1 MTRSIQYSYLDFL
14 VHNNMTHLD
23 INNNSHSH
31 SQSQSQSHSHSHSQ
45 SHPHTSIFSNTA
57 IAYDT
62 DGEEILDAVDEMYE
76 EDSAFVESDKVPNQM
91 LLATVVYL
99 PSDPYVQQLGLAVS
113 PELYMEYPYQQL
125 TKYIKMYSAQ
135 YRMYTSAV
143 LSHISNIKV
152 MKKLNETRQQNDQVD
167 IVCIVNEP
175 NGVMVTDTIPMQIV
189 IIKTFWLRI
198 LQRTWKRKYNAL
210 LERIKIMKNP
220 EFLRNRECAGHIE
233 D

>member
-1 MTRSIQYSYLDFL
+1 
-14 VHNNMTHLD
+14 MTHI
-23 INNNSHSH
+23 INNNSLPYTHH
-31 SQSQSQSHSHSHSQ
+31 QE
-45 SHPHTSIFSNTA
+45 PIFSNTAA

-62 DGEEILDAVDEMYE
+62 DGEEMFDEVDDMYE

-99 PSDPYVQQLGLAVS
+99 PSDPYLQQLGLAVS
-113 PELYMEYPYQQL
+113 PGLFMTYPHQQI
-125 TKYIKMYSAQ
+125 TKYIKVYSAQ

-198 LQRTWKRKYNAL
+198 LQRTWKRKYRTIL
-210 LERIKIMKNP
+210 VRIKKMKNP
-220 EFLRNRECAGHIE
+220 EYLRSREVHGHGIWE
-233 D
+233 DHAR

>member
-1 MTRSIQYSYLDFL
+1 MTRSIQYRYLEFL
-14 VHNNMTHLD
+14 VHNNMTHLLNHRSSTYTQD
-23 INNNSHSH
+23 
-31 SQSQSQSHSHSHSQ
+31 QE
-45 SHPHTSIFSNTA
+45 PIFSNTSA
-57 IAYDT
+57 FAYDT
-62 DGEEILDAVDEMYE
+62 DGEEMLDAVDEMYE
-76 EDSAFVESDKVPNQM
+76 EDSVFVESDKVPNQM

-233 D
+233 A